1 MKPLLFIIIDL
12 SEENAFEFNKNTFYD
27 FAKELDSIN
36 FIDVSKILKL
46 NQKTNTSSLDKR
58 FIIHQPINILELKKM
73 MLKNNSVFMYC
84 INTDSKYFFINFL
97 LARYKVKKF
106 IVSNLGYNP
115 ENFNY
120 FNKNFFQKIEIFRQV
135 RLKYYFVRLLVFLNI
150 LPKIDF
156 FFESSS
162 FVINSI
168 NNGMSKKI
176 LKYFPKLN
184 LSYYLNTIKINSRHY
199 DSLIENR
206 YENSEEYIVFI
217 DGMVIDHKDTVM
229 RGKISNENRQ
239 KYFLYINKFLSD
251 LKKLYNKEVII
262 CLHPKNDFSIAEKDF
277 KDFKCVKFETEKFV
291 SRAFLTVFHEGS
303 NIVQAILLKK
313 KIINLYGKLLGDHV
327 NKRCELYSSM
337 FGLKRF
343 DFENYDLIDKN
354 ILIED
359 LNKITHGYDKYIVD
373 NIVFDKSQKGI
384 DQIINYLKL
393 K

>member
-1 MKPLLFIIIDL
+1 MDIIL
-12 SEENAFEFNKNTFYD
+12 
-27 FAKELDSIN
+27 
-36 FIDVSKILKL
+36 KIL
-46 NQKTNTSSLDKR
+46 
-58 FIIHQPINILELKKM
+58 I
-73 MLKNNSVFMYC
+73 MLTK
-84 INTDSKYFFINFL
+84 I
-97 LARYKVKKF
+97 
-106 IVSNLGYNP
+106 
-115 ENFNY
+115 
-120 FNKNFFQKIEIFRQV
+120 FFQKIEIFRQV
-135 RLKYYFVRLLVFLNI
+135 RVKYYFVRLLVFLNI

-176 LKYFPKLN
+176 LKYFPRLN
-184 LSYYLNTIKINSRHY
+184 LSYYLNVIKINSRHY

-217 DGMVIDHKDTVM
+217 DGKIIDHKDTVM
-229 RGKISNENRQ
+229 RDKISNENRQ
-239 KYFLYINKFLSD
+239 KYFLCINKFLSD

-262 CLHPKNDFSIAEKDF
+262 CLHPKNDFSVAEKDF

-313 KIINLYGKLLGDHV
+313 KIINLYGKLLGGRV
-327 NKRCELYSSM
+327 NKRCELYTNM

-343 DFENYDLIDKN
+343 DFENYDLTDKN
-354 ILIED
+354 ILVED
-359 LNKITHGYDKYIVD
+359 LNKITYGYDKYIVD